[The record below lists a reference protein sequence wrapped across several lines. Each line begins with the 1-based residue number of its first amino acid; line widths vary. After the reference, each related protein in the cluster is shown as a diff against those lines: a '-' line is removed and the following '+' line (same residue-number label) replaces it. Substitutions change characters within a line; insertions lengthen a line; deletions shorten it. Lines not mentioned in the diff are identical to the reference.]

1 MLPIISLIIV
11 VAVSLLVVRI
21 GAIAL
26 AMTGLSEDVAAF
38 QAQSAFSGVGFT
50 TSEAENVV
58 NNPVRRRILRVLML
72 LGTAGISSVIA
83 TLIFTFI
90 GQEESNI
97 VIRFGGIVLGLG
109 IVYLLTRLR
118 GFNRILNRMIRRALS
133 SSTGLHL
140 YDYEDLLRVGKGY
153 SIGQLIVKEGHW
165 MQNLPLKYLNLISEG
180 VLVLNI
186 QRADGHTIETPTGD
200 TVILADDKVI
210 CYGRDEKL
218 TSLSERPEAF
228 IPQTHH
234 EPGGPPPEADEM
246 PET

>member
-26 AMTGLSEDVAAF
+26 AKTGLSEDVAAF

-153 SIGQLIVKEGHW
+153 SKIG
-165 MQNLPLKYLNLISEG
+165 
-180 VLVLNI
+180 
-186 QRADGHTIETPTGD
+186 RAS
-200 TVILADDKVI
+200 
-210 CYGRDEKL
+210 CR
-218 TSLSERPEAF
+218 ERVC
-228 IPQTHH
+228 HRV
-234 EPGGPPPEADEM
+234 
-246 PET
+246 